1 MSANTPLRL
10 GIIGCGRILP
20 AHLGALRRL
29 KERGAAQFTI
39 TALCARRLEDA
50 ASFRLRG
57 EGPPPRAPVLAA
69 NDPLSAPHVYV
80 SDLQPD
86 PLPELYTDYSAL
98 IEADVADA
106 FLVTTSLETHH
117 DIAVKAL
124 RRGRHVL
131 MEKPLAVT
139 VRAARQM
146 VDAAAQGGAVL
157 ATAENARYLPEA
169 RAAHWAVQSG
179 LLGTPQM
186 VLGGGIGAGVWS
198 PNYVIAETPWRH
210 DRLRAG
216 GGPVIDLGVHRF
228 DVLRYV
234 CGPISAVSGLV
245 RTFEPQRT
253 LRDLAGG
260 EHGTFPSD
268 VEDAAFAQLSFASGA
283 IGQYVFSWGAHG
295 EQFHIPGGRLI
306 WGSRGSLHGRRL
318 TLDGAASGAE
328 PGGRGAALQGGR
340 PGGPRPAVPLRPG
353 GRPLRDG
360 PGAAGLLPGHRGG
373 AADGGQRGRRAARP
387 GNRLRRDRVL
397 GRRAAPLGGGRG
409 ARRGGGLPGADRPPP
424 RPALVR
430 VRV

>member
-1 MSANTPLRL
+1 
-10 GIIGCGRILP
+10 
-20 AHLGALRRL
+20 
-29 KERGAAQFTI
+29 
-39 TALCARRLEDA
+39 
-50 ASFRLRG
+50 
-57 EGPPPRAPVLAA
+57 
-69 NDPLSAPHVYV
+69 
-80 SDLQPD
+80 
-86 PLPELYTDYSAL
+86 
-98 IEADVADA
+98 
-106 FLVTTSLETHH
+106 
-117 DIAVKAL
+117 
-124 RRGRHVL
+124 

-139 VRAARQM
+139 VRAARRM
-146 VDAAAQGGAVL
+146 VDAAAQSGAVL

-198 PNYVIAETPWRH
+198 PSYVIAETPWRH

-318 TLDGAASGAE
+318 TLDGAASGAGPE
-328 PGGRGAALQGGR
+328 DVVERFKADAPEVHARQFPFGLEDDPYGMALEQLDFFRAIARGA
-340 PGGPRPAVPLRPG
+340 P
-353 GRPLRDG
+353 
-360 PGAAGLLPGHRGG
+360 
-373 AADGGQRGRRAARP
+373 DGGQRGRRAARP
-387 GNRLRRDRVL
+387 GHRLRRDRVL
-397 GRRAAPLGGGRG
+397 GRRAAPDGGGRG
-409 ARRGGGLPGADRPPP
+409 AGRGGGLPGADRPPP
-424 RPALVR
+424 RPALIR
-430 VRV
+430 SERRRA

>member
-1 MSANTPLRL
+1 MSANAPLRL

-57 EGPPPRAPVLAA
+57 EGPPPRPPVLAA

-80 SDLQPD
+80 SDFQPD
-86 PLPELYTDYSAL
+86 PLPELYTDYTAL

-198 PNYVIAETPWRH
+198 PSYVIAETPWRH

-318 TLDGAASGAE
+318 TLDGAASGAGPE
-328 PGGRGAALQGGR
+328 DVVQRFKADAPEVHARQFPFGLEDDPYGMALEQLDFFRAIAEGRQTEVSGAEGLRDLAIAY
-340 PGGPRPAVPLRPG
+340 AVIESSVA
-353 GRPLRDG
+353 GRPLSVEAVERG
-360 PGAAGLLPGHRGG
+360 EVAAYQEPIDRHHGLL
-373 AADGGQRGRRAARP
+373 
-387 GNRLRRDRVL
+387 
-397 GRRAAPLGGGRG
+397 
-409 ARRGGGLPGADRPPP
+409 
-424 RPALVR
+424 
-430 VRV
+430 